1 MPATKKDRY
10 METFLP
16 IVIIFIFVLA
26 ILGII
31 AGVSN
36 DATNFMSAAVGTKS
50 ASYRTVTIIAALG
63 IIIGSLMSNG
73 MMEIAR
79 NGVFSPQHFY
89 ANEIVYIYLA
99 VMIANLILLDVF
111 NSLGLPTSTSVSL
124 VFELLGA
131 TVAIAM
137 IKTHNGIVDVGLSEL
152 INTDKALTMVV
163 GIFLSVAIAFIFG
176 IIVQYITRLIFS
188 FNYLKNLKWKI
199 GIFSGLAT
207 TALIYFMLIKGMKGA
222 AFITEEMHYWINT
235 HTWQLLGIC
244 FVFFTILMQ
253 ILYFLKINVLKVVVL
268 IGTFALAMAFAGN
281 DLVNFIGVPL
291 AGLDT
296 YLDVRSSRVPMDS
309 LTMGS
314 LNTMSAANTIYLV
327 LAGLIMAVTLLT
339 SKKAKIV
346 LQTSL
351 DLSKQ
356 NGGNESFGSSAIARA
371 LVRFTNNMVTA
382 IDNIL
387 PIKVKSW
394 IERRFDNREMILEEN
409 ASFDLIR
416 GSVSIVLASM
426 LIALGTSLKLPL
438 STTYVTFMVTMGASL
453 ADRAWSRESAVYR
466 VTGMFAVIGGWFIT
480 AIVAFI
486 ICFVIAILFYYG
498 GVIAMLVMIT
508 LAVLII
514 IKNRAK
520 TNKNNEIDDL
530 FDKALNS
537 NDQDVIYES
546 FVQHN
551 RDSISTMLDLSKE
564 IYNNVVDAFVKEDI
578 RTLRKASNDC
588 RLAKDKMKQLK
599 RKEIMIMRRLDD
611 KMINKNTWFHLSY
624 NCIEQ
629 ILYAL
634 RRICDPCKE
643 YVDNSF
649 TPLDKKY
656 LPEVE
661 SLKEK
666 VFWAMETANVTI
678 ASSEYGDVDTVMD
691 MIRVREEDVIAMSHG
706 QMNRIQHDK
715 DNIDLALLYLNI
727 MQESSELV
735 TEMRHL
741 LRSEAKMNE

>member
-1 MPATKKDRY
+1 

-16 IVIIFIFVLA
+16 IVIAFIFILA
-26 ILGII
+26 VMGVV

-50 ASYRTVTIIAALG
+50 ATYRTVTIIAALG
-63 IIIGSLMSNG
+63 IVIGSLMSNG

-79 NGVFSPQHFY
+79 NGVLSPQYFF
-89 ANEIVYIYLA
+89 ANEIIYIYLA

-111 NSLGLPTSTSVSL
+111 NTLGLPTSTSVSL

-137 IKTHNGIVDVGLSEL
+137 IKMHNGDINVGLAEL
-152 INTDKALTMVV
+152 INTDKALTMIV

-188 FNYLKNLKWKI
+188 FNYEKNLKWKI

-207 TALIYFMLIKGMKGA
+207 TALVYFMLIKGMKGA
-222 AFITEEMHYWINT
+222 AFITEEVHAWIDENT
-235 HTWQLLGIC
+235 LLLLALC
-244 FVFFTILMQ
+244 FVFFSVLMQ
-253 ILYFLKINVLKVVVL
+253 ILYFLKVNVLKLVVL

-296 YLDVRSSRVPMDS
+296 YLDVRNSGVPIDA

-314 LNTMSAANTIYLV
+314 LNTMSAANTIYIII
-327 LAGLIMAVTLLT
+327 AGLIMAVTLLT

-356 NGGNESFGSSAIARA
+356 NGGNESFGSSAIARG
-371 LVRFTNNMVTA
+371 LVRFTNNMVSTV
-382 IDNIL
+382 DSIL
-387 PIKVKSW
+387 PAKVKSW
-394 IERRFDNREMILEEN
+394 IEKRFDNREMILEEN
-409 ASFDLIR
+409 AAFDLIR
-416 GSVSIVLASM
+416 GLVSIVLASM

-466 VTGMFAVIGGWFIT
+466 VTGMFSVIGGWFIT
-480 AIVAFI
+480 AIVAFL
-486 ICFVIAILFYYG
+486 ICFMIALLFYYG
-498 GVIAMLVMIT
+498 GVVAMLAMIA
-508 LAVLII
+508 LAVYII

-520 TNKNNEIDDL
+520 TNKNEDNDSL
-530 FDKALNS
+530 FEKAIS
-537 NDQDVIYES
+537 TNDQEVIYQS
-546 FVQHN
+546 LIQHN
-551 RDSISTMLDLSKE
+551 KESINTLVNIAKD
-564 IYNNVVDAFVKEDI
+564 IYVNTVNAFIKEDI
-578 RTLRKASNDC
+578 KTLKKVSNDC
-588 RLAKDKMKQLK
+588 RDAKEKMKALK

-611 KMINKNTWFHLSY
+611 KMMNKNTWFHLSY

-629 ILYAL
+629 VLYSL
-634 RRICDPCKE
+634 RRVCDPCKE

-649 TPLDKKY
+649 TCMKLGIIGAMTV
-656 LPEVE
+656 EVE
-661 SLKEK
+661 TLKEK
-666 VFWAMETANVTI
+666 VLWSIDAADITVF
-678 ASSEYGDVDTVMD
+678 SSEYKDVEAVMER
-691 MIRVREEDVIAMSHG
+691 IKVREDELVEMTHE

-727 MQESSELV
+727 IQESSEIV

-741 LRSEAKMNE
+741 LRSEAKLNE

>member
-1 MPATKKDRY
+1 

-16 IVIIFIFVLA
+16 IVIAFIFILA
-26 ILGII
+26 ILGVV

-50 ASYRTVTIIAALG
+50 ASYRVVTIIAAFG

-79 NGVFSPQHFY
+79 NGVFSPQYFF
-89 ANEIVYIYLA
+89 ANEIIYIYLA
-99 VMIANLILLDVF
+99 VMIANLILLDIF
-111 NSLGLPTSTSVSL
+111 NTLGLPTSTSVSL

-137 IKTHNGIVDVGLSEL
+137 IKMHNGDINVGLSEL
-152 INTDKALTMVV
+152 INTDKALTMIV

-188 FNYLKNLKWKI
+188 FNYEKNLKWKI

-207 TALIYFMLIKGMKGA
+207 TALVYFMLIKGMKGA
-222 AFITEEMHYWINT
+222 AFITDEIHAWIDANT
-235 HTWQLLGIC
+235 WPLLGIC
-244 FVFFTILMQ
+244 FVFFSVLMQ
-253 ILYFLKINVLKVVVL
+253 ILFLLKVNVLKLVVL

-296 YLDVRSSRVPMDS
+296 YLAVRNSGVPIDA
-309 LTMGS
+309 LAMGS
-314 LNTMSAANTIYLV
+314 LNTMSAANTVYII
-327 LAGLIMAVTLLT
+327 LAGLVMAVTLIT

-356 NGGNESFGSSAIARA
+356 NGGNESFGSSALARS
-371 LVRFTNNMVTA
+371 LVRFTNSMVNA
-382 IDNIL
+382 VDSIL
-387 PIKVKSW
+387 PAKVKVW
-394 IERRFDNREMILEEN
+394 IEKRFDNREMILEEN
-409 ASFDLIR
+409 AAFDLIR
-416 GSVSIVLASM
+416 GLVSIVLASM

-453 ADRAWSRESAVYR
+453 SDRAWSRESAVYR
-466 VTGMFAVIGGWFIT
+466 VTGMFSVIGGWFIT
-480 AIVAFI
+480 AIVAFL
-486 ICFVIAILFYYG
+486 ICFVIALFFYYG
-498 GVIAMLVMIT
+498 GVVAMLAMIA
-508 LAVLII
+508 LAIFII

-520 TNKNNEIDDL
+520 TNKTDDKDDV
-530 FDKALNS
+530 FDKAMSTNE
-537 NDQDVIYES
+537 QEVIYKS
-546 FVQHN
+546 LIQHN
-551 RDSISTMLDLSKE
+551 RESINELLNVAKN
-564 IYNNVVDAFVKEDI
+564 IYVGVVDAFVKEDI
-578 RTLRKASNDC
+578 KTLRKASNDC
-588 RLAKDKMKQLK
+588 RLAKEKMKQLK

-611 KMINKNTWFHLSY
+611 KMMDKNTWFHLSY

-629 ILYAL
+629 ILYSL

-661 SLKEK
+661 NLKEK
-666 VFWAMETANVTI
+666 VVWSVEAADITVY
-678 ASSEYGDVDTVMD
+678 SSEYKDIDAVMERVK
-691 MIRVREEDVIAMSHG
+691 IREDELVEMTHG

-727 MQESSELV
+727 IQESSEIV

-741 LRSEAKMNE
+741 LRSEAKLNE

>member
-1 MPATKKDRY
+1 

-50 ASYRTVTIIAALG
+50 ASYRAVTIIAALG

-79 NGVFSPQHFY
+79 NGVFSPQYFF
-89 ANEIVYIYLA
+89 ANEIIYIYLA

-111 NSLGLPTSTSVSL
+111 NTLGLPTSTSVSL

-137 IKTHNGIVDVGLSEL
+137 IKMHNGTADANLAEL

-188 FNYLKNLKWKI
+188 FNFEKNLKWKI
-199 GIFSGLAT
+199 GIFSGIAT
-207 TALIYFMLIKGMKGA
+207 TALIYFMLIKGMKGS
-222 AFITEEMHYWINT
+222 AFITADMHAWIDT
-235 HTWQLLGIC
+235 HTWKLLGIC

-253 ILYFLKINVLKVVVL
+253 ILYFLKVNVLKLVVL

-296 YLDVRSSRVPMDS
+296 YLDVRHSGVPIDALS
-309 LTMGS
+309 MGS
-314 LNTMSAANTIYLV
+314 LNTMSATNTIYLV
-327 LAGLIMAVTLLT
+327 TAGLVMAVTLLT
-339 SKKAKIV
+339 SRKAKIV

-356 NGGNESFGSSAIARA
+356 NGGNESFGSSAIARS

-387 PIKVKSW
+387 PAKVKAW
-394 IERRFDNREMILEEN
+394 IERRFDSREMILEEN
-409 ASFDLIR
+409 AAFDLIR
-416 GSVSIVLASM
+416 GAVSIVLASM

-466 VTGMFAVIGGWFIT
+466 VTGMFSVIGGWFIT
-480 AIVAFI
+480 AIVAFL
-486 ICFVIAILFYYG
+486 ICFMIALLFYYG
-498 GVIAMLVMIT
+498 GVVAMLAMIA
-508 LAVLII
+508 LAVYII

-520 TNKNNEIDDL
+520 TNKNEDNDDL
-530 FDKALNS
+530 FEKALNTT
-537 NDQDVIYES
+537 DQEVIYETLI
-546 FVQHN
+546 QHN
-551 RDSISTMLDLSKE
+551 KESINELLNVAKN
-564 IYNNVVDAFVKEDI
+564 IYVGVVDAFVKEDI
-578 RTLRKASNDC
+578 KTLRKASNDC
-588 RLAKDKMKQLK
+588 RMAKDKMKQLK
-599 RKEIMIMRRLDD
+599 RKEIMIMRRMDD

-629 ILYAL
+629 ILYSL

-661 SLKEK
+661 NLKEK
-666 VFWAMETANVTI
+666 VVWSVEAADITVY
-678 ASSEYGDVDTVMD
+678 SSEYKDIDAVMERVK
-691 MIRVREEDVIAMSHG
+691 IREDELVEMTHE

-727 MQESSELV
+727 IQESSEIV

-741 LRSEAKMNE
+741 LRSEAKLNE

>member
-1 MPATKKDRY
+1 

-16 IVIIFIFVLA
+16 VVIAFIFVLA
-26 ILGII
+26 ILGIV

-50 ASYRTVTIIAALG
+50 ASYRAVTIIAALG

-79 NGVFSPQHFY
+79 NGVFTPQYFY
-89 ANEIVYIYLA
+89 ANEIIYIYLA

-137 IKTHNGIVDVGLSEL
+137 IKMHNGTADAGLTEL

-199 GIFSGLAT
+199 GIFSGIAT

-222 AFITEEMHYWINT
+222 AFITANMHAWIDS
-235 HTWQLLGIC
+235 HTWMLLGIC

-253 ILYFLKINVLKVVVL
+253 ILYFLKVNVLKLVVL

-296 YLDVRSSRVPMDS
+296 YLEVRHSELPIYS

-327 LAGLIMAVTLLT
+327 AAGLIMAVTLLT
-339 SKKAKIV
+339 SRKAKIV

-382 IDNIL
+382 VDNIL
-387 PIKVKSW
+387 PAKVKAW

-486 ICFVIAILFYYG
+486 ICFAIAILFYYG
-498 GVIAMLVMIT
+498 GVIAMILMIA
-508 LAVLII
+508 LAVVII

-520 TNKNNEIDDL
+520 TNKNNETDDL
-530 FDKALNS
+530 FDKALNTS
-537 NDQDVIYES
+537 DQEVIYETLI
-546 FVQHN
+546 QHN
-551 RDSISTMLDLSKE
+551 KESISELLNISKD
-564 IYNNVVDAFVKEDI
+564 IYNGVVNAFMKEDI
-578 RTLRKASNDC
+578 KTLRKASNDC

-599 RKEIMIMRRLDD
+599 RKEIIIMRRLDD

-661 SLKEK
+661 NLKDKVLWSLS
-666 VFWAMETANVTI
+666 AADNTI
-678 ASSEYGDVDTVMD
+678 LNSDYKDVDYIMEQITE
-691 MIRVREEDVIAMSHG
+691 RESAVIEMSHE
-706 QMNRIQHDK
+706 QMNRIQHDR

-727 MQESSELV
+727 IQESSELV

>member
-1 MPATKKDRY
+1 

-16 IVIIFIFVLA
+16 VVIAFIFVLA
-26 ILGII
+26 ILGIV

-50 ASYRTVTIIAALG
+50 ASYRAVTIIAALG
-63 IIIGSLMSNG
+63 IITGSLMSNG

-79 NGVFSPQHFY
+79 NGVFSPQHFF
-89 ANEIVYIYLA
+89 ANEIIYIYLA

-111 NSLGLPTSTSVSL
+111 NTLGLPTSTSVSL

-137 IKTHNGIVDVGLSEL
+137 IKMHDGTAGVTLAEL

-199 GIFSGLAT
+199 GIFSGIAT

-222 AFITEEMHYWINT
+222 AFITADMHAWIDA
-235 HTWQLLGIC
+235 HTWMLLGIS
-244 FVFFTILMQ
+244 FVFFTVLMQ
-253 ILYFLKINVLKVVVL
+253 ILYFLKVNVLKLVVL

-296 YLDVRSSRVPMDS
+296 YLDVRHSNVPMES
-309 LTMGS
+309 LSMGS

-327 LAGLIMAVTLLT
+327 AAGLVMAVTLLT
-339 SKKAKIV
+339 SRKAKIV

-356 NGGNESFGSSAIARA
+356 NGGNESFGSSAIARS
-371 LVRFTNNMVTA
+371 LVRFTNNMVTS

-387 PIKVKSW
+387 PAKFKSW
-394 IERRFDNREMILEEN
+394 IEKRFDSREMILEEN

-416 GSVSIVLASM
+416 GAVSIVLASM

-466 VTGMFAVIGGWFIT
+466 VTGMFSVIGGWFIT
-480 AIVAFI
+480 AIVAFL
-486 ICFVIAILFYYG
+486 ICFVIALLFYYG
-498 GVIAMLVMIT
+498 GIVAMIVMIA
-508 LAVLII
+508 LAVVII

-520 TNKNNEIDDL
+520 TNKNNDTDDL
-530 FDKALNS
+530 FEQALNTS
-537 NDQDVIYES
+537 DQEVIYETLI
-546 FVQHN
+546 QHN
-551 RDSISTMLDLSKE
+551 KESISELLNISKD
-564 IYNNVVDAFVKEDI
+564 IYNDVVNAFMKEDI
-578 RTLRKASNDC
+578 KTLRKASNDC

-599 RKEIMIMRRLDD
+599 RKEIIIMRRLDD

-661 SLKEK
+661 ILKDNVLWSLSAADNTILNSDYKDVEYI
-666 VFWAMETANVTI
+666 MEQIT
-678 ASSEYGDVDTVMD
+678 E
-691 MIRVREEDVIAMSHG
+691 RESAVIEMSHE
-706 QMNRIQHDK
+706 QMNRIQHDR

-727 MQESSELV
+727 IQESSELV

>member
-1 MPATKKDRY
+1 

-16 IVIIFIFVLA
+16 VVIAFIFVLA
-26 ILGII
+26 ILGIV

-50 ASYRTVTIIAALG
+50 ASYRAVTIIAALG

-79 NGVFSPQHFY
+79 NGVFTPQYFY
-89 ANEIVYIYLA
+89 ANEIIYIYLA

-137 IKTHNGIVDVGLSEL
+137 IKMHNGTADAGLTEL

-199 GIFSGLAT
+199 GIFSGIAT

-222 AFITEEMHYWINT
+222 VFITEEMHLWINT
-235 HTWQLLGIC
+235 HTWMLLGIC

-253 ILYFLKINVLKVVVL
+253 ILYFLKVNVLKLVVL

-296 YLDVRSSRVPMDS
+296 YLDVRHSGVPIYS

-327 LAGLIMAVTLLT
+327 AAGLIMAVTLLT

-382 IDNIL
+382 VDNIL
-387 PIKVKSW
+387 PAKVKAW

-486 ICFVIAILFYYG
+486 ICFAIAILFYYG
-498 GVIAMLVMIT
+498 GVVAMIVMIA
-508 LAVLII
+508 LAVVII

-520 TNKNNEIDDL
+520 TNKNNETDDL
-530 FDKALNS
+530 FDKALNTS
-537 NDQDVIYES
+537 DQEVIYETLI
-546 FVQHN
+546 QHN
-551 RDSISTMLDLSKE
+551 KESISELLNISKD
-564 IYNNVVDAFVKEDI
+564 IYNGVVNAFMKEDI
-578 RTLRKASNDC
+578 KTLRKASNDC

-599 RKEIMIMRRLDD
+599 RKEIIIMRRLDD

-661 SLKEK
+661 NLKDKVLWSLS
-666 VFWAMETANVTI
+666 AADNTI
-678 ASSEYGDVDTVMD
+678 LNSDYKDVDYVMEQ
-691 MIRVREEDVIAMSHG
+691 ITERESAVIEMSHE
-706 QMNRIQHDK
+706 QMNRIQHDR

-727 MQESSELV
+727 IQESSELV

>member
-1 MPATKKDRY
+1 

-16 IVIIFIFVLA
+16 VVIAFIFVLA
-26 ILGII
+26 ILGIV

-50 ASYRTVTIIAALG
+50 ASYRSVTIIAAFG
-63 IIIGSLMSNG
+63 IIIGSMMSNG

-79 NGVFSPQHFY
+79 NGVFSPQYFF
-89 ANEIVYIYLA
+89 ANEIIYIYLA

-111 NSLGLPTSTSVSL
+111 NTLGLPTSTSVSL

-137 IKTHNGIVDVGLSEL
+137 IKMHNGTAVAGLAEL
-152 INTDKALTMVV
+152 INTDKALTMIV

-188 FNYLKNLKWKI
+188 FNYEKNLKWKI

-207 TALIYFMLIKGMKGA
+207 TALVYFMLIKGMKGA
-222 AFITEEMHYWINT
+222 AFITDEMHAWIDANT
-235 HTWQLLGIC
+235 LLLLGVC
-244 FVFFTILMQ
+244 FAFFTVLMQ
-253 ILYFLKINVLKVVVL
+253 ILYLLKVNVLKLVVL

-296 YLDVRSSRVPMDS
+296 YLDVKNSGTPIDS
-309 LTMGS
+309 LSMGS
-314 LNTMSAANTIYLV
+314 LNTMSAANTIYIII
-327 LAGLIMAVTLLT
+327 AGLIMAITLLT

-356 NGGNESFGSSAIARA
+356 NGGNESFGSSAIARS

-382 IDNIL
+382 VDNIL
-387 PIKVKSW
+387 PAKVKAW
-394 IERRFDNREMILEEN
+394 IEKRFDNREMILEEN
-409 ASFDLIR
+409 AAFDLIR
-416 GSVSIVLASM
+416 GLVSIVLASM

-466 VTGMFAVIGGWFIT
+466 VTGMFSVIGGWFIT
-480 AIVAFI
+480 AIVAFL
-486 ICFVIAILFYYG
+486 ICFMIALLFYYG
-498 GVIAMLVMIT
+498 GVVAMLAMIA
-508 LAVLII
+508 LAVYII

-520 TNKNNEIDDL
+520 TNKNEDNDDL
-530 FDKALNS
+530 FEKALNTT
-537 NDQDVIYES
+537 DQEVIYETLI
-546 FVQHN
+546 QHN
-551 RDSISTMLDLSKE
+551 KESINELLNVAKN
-564 IYNNVVDAFVKEDI
+564 IYVGVVDAFVKEDI
-578 RTLRKASNDC
+578 KTLRKASNDC
-588 RLAKDKMKQLK
+588 RMAKDKMKQLK
-599 RKEIMIMRRLDD
+599 RKEIMIMRRMDD

-629 ILYAL
+629 ILYSL

-661 SLKEK
+661 NLKEK
-666 VFWAMETANVTI
+666 VVWSVEAADITVY
-678 ASSEYGDVDTVMD
+678 SSEYKDIDAVMERVK
-691 MIRVREEDVIAMSHG
+691 IREDELVEMTHE

-727 MQESSELV
+727 IQESSEIV

-741 LRSEAKMNE
+741 LRSEAKLNE

>member
-1 MPATKKDRY
+1 

-16 IVIIFIFVLA
+16 VVIAFIFVLA
-26 ILGII
+26 ILGIV

-50 ASYRTVTIIAALG
+50 ASYRAVTIIAALG

-79 NGVFSPQHFY
+79 NGVFSPQHFF
-89 ANEIVYIYLA
+89 ANEIIYIYLA

-111 NSLGLPTSTSVSL
+111 NTLGLPTSTSVSL

-137 IKTHNGIVDVGLSEL
+137 IKMHDGTAGVTLAEL

-199 GIFSGLAT
+199 GIFSGIAT

-222 AFITEEMHYWINT
+222 AFITADMHAWIDA
-235 HTWQLLGIC
+235 HTWMLLGIS
-244 FVFFTILMQ
+244 FVFFTVLMQ
-253 ILYFLKINVLKVVVL
+253 ILYFLKVNVLKLVVL

-296 YLDVRSSRVPMDS
+296 FLDVRHSNVPMES
-309 LTMGS
+309 LSMGS

-327 LAGLIMAVTLLT
+327 AAGLVMAVTLLT
-339 SKKAKIV
+339 SRKAKIV

-356 NGGNESFGSSAIARA
+356 NGGNESFGSSAIARS
-371 LVRFTNNMVTA
+371 LVRFTNNMVTS

-387 PIKVKSW
+387 PAKFKSW
-394 IERRFDNREMILEEN
+394 IEKRFDSREMILEEN

-416 GSVSIVLASM
+416 GAVSIVLASM

-466 VTGMFAVIGGWFIT
+466 VTGMFSVIGGWFIT
-480 AIVAFI
+480 AIVAFL
-486 ICFVIAILFYYG
+486 ICFVIALLFYYG
-498 GVIAMLVMIT
+498 GIVAMIVMIA
-508 LAVLII
+508 LAVVII

-520 TNKNNEIDDL
+520 TNKNNDTDDL
-530 FDKALNS
+530 FEQALNTS
-537 NDQDVIYES
+537 DQEVIYETLI
-546 FVQHN
+546 QHN
-551 RDSISTMLDLSKE
+551 KESISELLNISKD
-564 IYNNVVDAFVKEDI
+564 IYNDVVNAFMKEDI
-578 RTLRKASNDC
+578 KTLRKASNDC

-599 RKEIMIMRRLDD
+599 RKEIIIMRRLDD

-661 SLKEK
+661 ILKDNVLWSLSAADNTILNSDYKDVEYI
-666 VFWAMETANVTI
+666 MEQITA
-678 ASSEYGDVDTVMD
+678 
-691 MIRVREEDVIAMSHG
+691 RESAVIEMSHE
-706 QMNRIQHDK
+706 QMNRIQHDR

-727 MQESSELV
+727 IQESSELV

>member
-1 MPATKKDRY
+1 

-16 IVIIFIFVLA
+16 VVIAFIFVLA
-26 ILGII
+26 ILGIV

-50 ASYRTVTIIAALG
+50 ASYRAVTIIAALG

-79 NGVFSPQHFY
+79 NGVFTPQYFY
-89 ANEIVYIYLA
+89 ANEIIYIYLA

-137 IKTHNGIVDVGLSEL
+137 IKMHNGTADAGLTEL

-199 GIFSGLAT
+199 GIFSGIAT

-222 AFITEEMHYWINT
+222 AFITADMHAWIDS
-235 HTWQLLGIC
+235 HTWMLLGIS

-253 ILYFLKINVLKVVVL
+253 ILYFLKVNVLKLVVL

-296 YLDVRSSRVPMDS
+296 YLEVRHSELPIYS

-327 LAGLIMAVTLLT
+327 AAGLIMAVTLLT

-382 IDNIL
+382 VDNIL
-387 PIKVKSW
+387 PAKVKAW

-486 ICFVIAILFYYG
+486 ICFAIAILFYYG
-498 GVIAMLVMIT
+498 GVIAMIVMIA
-508 LAVLII
+508 LAVVII

-520 TNKNNEIDDL
+520 TNKNNETDDL
-530 FDKALNS
+530 FDKALNTS
-537 NDQDVIYES
+537 DQEVIYETLI
-546 FVQHN
+546 QHN
-551 RDSISTMLDLSKE
+551 KESISELLNISKD
-564 IYNNVVDAFVKEDI
+564 IYNGVVNAFMKEDI
-578 RTLRKASNDC
+578 KTLRKASNDC

-599 RKEIMIMRRLDD
+599 RKEIIIMRRLDD

-661 SLKEK
+661 NLKDKVLWSLS
-666 VFWAMETANVTI
+666 AADNTI
-678 ASSEYGDVDTVMD
+678 LNSDYKDVDYIMEQITE
-691 MIRVREEDVIAMSHG
+691 RESAVIEMSHE
-706 QMNRIQHDK
+706 QMNRIQHDR

-727 MQESSELV
+727 IQESSELV

>member
-1 MPATKKDRY
+1 

-16 IVIIFIFVLA
+16 VVIAFIFVLA
-26 ILGII
+26 ILGIV

-50 ASYRTVTIIAALG
+50 ASYRAVTIIAALG

-79 NGVFSPQHFY
+79 NGVFTPQYFY
-89 ANEIVYIYLA
+89 ANEIIYIYLA

-137 IKTHNGIVDVGLSEL
+137 IKMHNGTADAGLTEL

-199 GIFSGLAT
+199 GIFSGIAT

-222 AFITEEMHYWINT
+222 AFITADMHAWIDS
-235 HTWQLLGIC
+235 HTWMLLGIC

-253 ILYFLKINVLKVVVL
+253 ILYFLKVNVLKLVVL

-296 YLDVRSSRVPMDS
+296 YLEVRHSELPIYS

-327 LAGLIMAVTLLT
+327 AAGLIMAVTLLT
-339 SKKAKIV
+339 SRKAKIV

-382 IDNIL
+382 VDNIL
-387 PIKVKSW
+387 PAKVKAW

-486 ICFVIAILFYYG
+486 ICFAIAILFYYG
-498 GVIAMLVMIT
+498 GVIAMILMIA
-508 LAVLII
+508 LAVVII

-520 TNKNNEIDDL
+520 TNKNNETDDL
-530 FDKALNS
+530 FDKALNTS
-537 NDQDVIYES
+537 DQEVIYETLI
-546 FVQHN
+546 QHN
-551 RDSISTMLDLSKE
+551 KESISELLNISKD
-564 IYNNVVDAFVKEDI
+564 IYNGVVNAFMKEDI
-578 RTLRKASNDC
+578 KTLRKASNDC

-599 RKEIMIMRRLDD
+599 RKEIIIMRRLDD

-661 SLKEK
+661 NLKDKVLWSLS
-666 VFWAMETANVTI
+666 AADNTI
-678 ASSEYGDVDTVMD
+678 LNSDYKDVDYIMEQITE
-691 MIRVREEDVIAMSHG
+691 RESAVIEMSHE
-706 QMNRIQHDK
+706 QMNRIQHDR

-727 MQESSELV
+727 IQESSELV

>member
-1 MPATKKDRY
+1 

-16 IVIIFIFVLA
+16 IVIAFIFVLA
-26 ILGII
+26 VLGIV

-50 ASYRTVTIIAALG
+50 ASYRTVTIIASLG
-63 IIIGSLMSNG
+63 IIFGSLMSNG

-79 NGVFSPQHFY
+79 NGVFSPQYFF

-111 NSLGLPTSTSVSL
+111 NTLGLPTSTSVSL

-137 IKTHNGIVDVGLSEL
+137 IKMHSGTLDGVGLSEL
-152 INTDKALTMVV
+152 INTDKALTMIV

-176 IIVQYITRLIFS
+176 MIVQYITRLIFS
-188 FNYLKNLKWKI
+188 FNFEKNLKWKI
-199 GIFSGLAT
+199 GIFSGIAT

-222 AFITEEMHYWINT
+222 AFMTADIKNWIDT
-235 HTWQLLGIC
+235 HTLQLLGAS
-244 FVFFTILMQ
+244 FVFFTVLMQ
-253 ILYFLKINVLKVVVL
+253 ILFFCKVNVLKLVVL

-296 YLDVRSSRVPMDS
+296 YIDVKNSGVPMDS
-309 LTMGS
+309 LSMNS
-314 LNTMSAANTIYLV
+314 LNTMSAANTVYII
-327 LAGLIMAVTLLT
+327 LAGIVMVVTLLT

-356 NGGNESFGSSAIARA
+356 NGGNESFGSSAVARA
-371 LVRFTNNMVTA
+371 LVRFTNNMVNA
-382 IDNIL
+382 IDSIL
-387 PIKVKSW
+387 PAKVKVW
-394 IERRFDNREMILEEN
+394 IEKRFDNREMILEEN
-409 ASFDLIR
+409 AAFDLIR

-453 ADRAWSRESAVYR
+453 SDRAWSRESAVYR
-466 VTGMFAVIGGWFIT
+466 VTGMFSVIGGWFIT

-486 ICFVIAILFYYG
+486 ICFLIALLFYYG
-498 GVIAMLVMIT
+498 GVVAMVAMIA
-508 LAVLII
+508 LAVYII

-520 TNKNNEIDDL
+520 ANKTEENDDL
-530 FDKALNS
+530 FEKALNS
-537 NDQDVIYES
+537 NEQEVIYES
-546 FVQHN
+546 FIQHN
-551 RDSISTMLDLSKE
+551 RESMNKMLNLSKD
-564 IYNNVVDAFVKEDI
+564 IYTNIVDAFVKEDI
-578 RTLRKASNDC
+578 KTLKKASNDC
-588 RLAKDKMKQLK
+588 RDAKQIMKQLK

-611 KMINKNTWFHLSY
+611 KMNKNTWFHLSY
-624 NCIEQ
+624 NSIEQ
-629 ILYAL
+629 ILYSL

-666 VFWAMETANVTI
+666 VLWSIDAADITIYTSEYKDVDAIMERVKLREENVT
-678 ASSEYGDVDTVMD
+678 E
-691 MIRVREEDVIAMSHG
+691 MSHE
-706 QMNRIQHDK
+706 QMNRIQYNK
-715 DNIDLALLYLNI
+715 ENIDLALLYLNI
-727 MQESSELV
+727 IQESSTII
-735 TEMRHL
+735 TEMRHD
-741 LRSEAKMNE
+741 LRNEAKMNE

>member
-1 MPATKKDRY
+1 

-16 IVIIFIFVLA
+16 VVIAFIFVLA
-26 ILGII
+26 ILGIV

-50 ASYRTVTIIAALG
+50 ASYRSVTIIASFG
-63 IIIGSLMSNG
+63 IIFGSLMSNG

-79 NGVFSPQHFY
+79 NGVFSPQYFF
-89 ANEIVYIYLA
+89 ANEIIYIYLA

-111 NSLGLPTSTSVSL
+111 NTLGLPTSTSVSL

-137 IKTHNGIVDVGLSEL
+137 IKMHSGTMGVGLAEL

-188 FNYLKNLKWKI
+188 FNFEKNLKWKI
-199 GIFSGLAT
+199 GIFSGIAT

-222 AFITEEMHYWINT
+222 AFMTDEIKVWIDAN
-235 HTWQLLGIC
+235 TWQLLGVSFI
-244 FVFFTILMQ
+244 FFTVLMQ
-253 ILYFLKINVLKVVVL
+253 ILFFLKVNVLKLVVL

-296 YLDVRSSRVPMDS
+296 YLDVRSSGVPMDALS
-309 LTMGS
+309 MNS
-314 LNTMSAANTIYLV
+314 LNTMSATNTIYIIV
-327 LAGLIMAVTLLT
+327 AGLIMVVTLLT
-339 SKKAKIV
+339 SKKARIV

-356 NGGNESFGSSAIARA
+356 NGGNESFGSSAIARSM
-371 LVRFTNNMVTA
+371 VRFVNNTVTT

-387 PIKVKSW
+387 PVKVKSW
-394 IERRFDNREMILEEN
+394 IERRFDSREMILEEN

-466 VTGMFAVIGGWFIT
+466 VTGMFSVIGGWFIT
-480 AIVAFI
+480 AIVAFL
-486 ICFVIAILFYYG
+486 ICFVIALLFYYG
-498 GVIAMLVMIT
+498 GVVAMLAMIA
-508 LAVLII
+508 LAVYII

-520 TNKNNEIDDL
+520 SHKNVEVDEL
-530 FDKALNS
+530 FEKALNTT
-537 NDQDVIYES
+537 DQDVIYES
-546 FVQHN
+546 LIQHN
-551 RDSISTMLDLSKE
+551 RESISELLNISKD
-564 IYNNVVDAFVKEDI
+564 IYAGVVDAFMKEDI
-578 RTLRKASNDC
+578 KTLRKASNDC

-629 ILYAL
+629 ILYSL

-661 SLKEK
+661 CLKDKVIWSLNM
-666 VFWAMETANVTI
+666 ADNTI
-678 ASSEYGDVDTVMD
+678 LNSDYKDVDVIMEQITS
-691 MIRVREEDVIAMSHG
+691 RESDVIEMTHE

-715 DNIDLALLYLNI
+715 DNIDLGLLYLNI
-727 MQESSELV
+727 IQESSEIV
-735 TEMRHL
+735 TEMRHI

>member
-1 MPATKKDRY
+1 

-16 IVIIFIFVLA
+16 VVIAFIFVLA
-26 ILGII
+26 ILGIV

-50 ASYRTVTIIAALG
+50 ASYRSVTIIASFG
-63 IIIGSLMSNG
+63 IIFGSLMSNG

-79 NGVFSPQHFY
+79 NGVFSPQYFF
-89 ANEIVYIYLA
+89 ANEIIYIYLA

-111 NSLGLPTSTSVSL
+111 NTLGLPTSTSVSL

-137 IKTHNGIVDVGLSEL
+137 IKMHSGTMGAGLDEL

-188 FNYLKNLKWKI
+188 FNFEKNLKWKI
-199 GIFSGLAT
+199 GIFSGIAT

-222 AFITEEMHYWINT
+222 AFMTDEIKAWIDAN
-235 HTWQLLGIC
+235 TWQLLGVSFI
-244 FVFFTILMQ
+244 FFTVLMQ
-253 ILYFLKINVLKVVVL
+253 ILFFLKVNVLKLVVL

-296 YLDVRSSRVPMDS
+296 YLDVRNSGVPMDALS
-309 LTMGS
+309 MNS
-314 LNTMSAANTIYLV
+314 LNTMSATNTIYIII
-327 LAGLIMAVTLLT
+327 AGLIMVVTLLT
-339 SKKAKIV
+339 SKKARIV

-356 NGGNESFGSSAIARA
+356 NGGNESFGSSAIARSM
-371 LVRFTNNMVTA
+371 VRFVNNTVTA

-387 PIKVKSW
+387 PAKVKSW
-394 IERRFDNREMILEEN
+394 IEKRFDSREMILEEN
-409 ASFDLIR
+409 ACFDLIR
-416 GSVSIVLASM
+416 GAVSIVLASM

-466 VTGMFAVIGGWFIT
+466 VTGMFSVIGGWFIT
-480 AIVAFI
+480 AIVAFL
-486 ICFVIAILFYYG
+486 ICFVIALLFYYG
-498 GVIAMLVMIT
+498 GVFAMLAMIA
-508 LAVLII
+508 LAVYII

-520 TNKNNEIDDL
+520 SHKNVEVDEL
-530 FDKALNS
+530 FEKALNTT
-537 NDQDVIYES
+537 DQELIYES
-546 FVQHN
+546 LIQHN
-551 RDSISTMLDLSKE
+551 RESISELLNISKD
-564 IYNNVVDAFVKEDI
+564 IYAGVVDAFMKEDI
-578 RTLRKASNDC
+578 KTLRKASNDC

-629 ILYAL
+629 ILYSL

-661 SLKEK
+661 CLKDKVMWSLN
-666 VFWAMETANVTI
+666 TADNTI
-678 ASSEYGDVDTVMD
+678 LNSDYKDVDVIMEQITS
-691 MIRVREEDVIAMSHG
+691 RESDVIEMTHE

-715 DNIDLALLYLNI
+715 DNIDLGLLYLNI
-727 MQESSELV
+727 IQESSEIV
-735 TEMRHL
+735 TEMRHI

>member
-1 MPATKKDRY
+1 

-16 IVIIFIFVLA
+16 VVIAFIFVLA
-26 ILGII
+26 ILGIV

-50 ASYRTVTIIAALG
+50 ASYRAVTIIAALG

-79 NGVFSPQHFY
+79 NGVFTPQYFY
-89 ANEIVYIYLA
+89 ANEIIYIYLA

-137 IKTHNGIVDVGLSEL
+137 IKMHNGTADAGLTEL

-199 GIFSGLAT
+199 GIFSGIAT

-222 AFITEEMHYWINT
+222 AFITADMHAWIDS
-235 HTWQLLGIC
+235 HTWMLLGIC

-253 ILYFLKINVLKVVVL
+253 ILYFLKVNVLKLVVL

-296 YLDVRSSRVPMDS
+296 YLEVRHSELPIYS

-327 LAGLIMAVTLLT
+327 AAGLIMAVTLLT
-339 SKKAKIV
+339 SRKAKIV

-382 IDNIL
+382 VDNIL
-387 PIKVKSW
+387 PAKVKAW

-486 ICFVIAILFYYG
+486 ICFAIAILFYYG
-498 GVIAMLVMIT
+498 GVIAMIVMIA
-508 LAVLII
+508 LAVVII

-520 TNKNNEIDDL
+520 TNKNNETDDL
-530 FDKALNS
+530 FDKALNTS
-537 NDQDVIYES
+537 DQEVIYETLI
-546 FVQHN
+546 QHN
-551 RDSISTMLDLSKE
+551 KESISELLNISKD
-564 IYNNVVDAFVKEDI
+564 IYNGVVNAFMKEDI
-578 RTLRKASNDC
+578 KTLRKASNDC

-599 RKEIMIMRRLDD
+599 RKEIIIMRRLDD

-661 SLKEK
+661 NLKDKVLWSLS
-666 VFWAMETANVTI
+666 AADNTI
-678 ASSEYGDVDTVMD
+678 LNSDYKDVDYIMEQITE
-691 MIRVREEDVIAMSHG
+691 RESAVIEMSHE
-706 QMNRIQHDK
+706 QMNRIQHDR

-727 MQESSELV
+727 IQESSELV

>member
-1 MPATKKDRY
+1 

-16 IVIIFIFVLA
+16 IVITFIFILA

-50 ASYRTVTIIAALG
+50 ASYRVVTIIAALG
-63 IIIGSLMSNG
+63 IVIGSLMSNG

-79 NGVFSPQHFY
+79 NGVFTPQYFF
-89 ANEIVYIYLA
+89 ANEIIYIYLA

-111 NSLGLPTSTSVSL
+111 NTLGLPTSTSVSL

-137 IKTHNGIVDVGLSEL
+137 IKMHNGTADASLAEL

-188 FNYLKNLKWKI
+188 FNYLKNLKWKV
-199 GIFSGLAT
+199 GIFSGIAT

-222 AFITEEMHYWINT
+222 AFITADMHTWIDT
-235 HTWQLLGIC
+235 HTWQLLGIS

-253 ILYFLKINVLKVVVL
+253 ILYFLKVNVLKLVVL

-296 YLDVRSSRVPMDS
+296 YIEVRRSNIAIDS
-309 LTMGS
+309 LSMGS

-327 LAGLIMAVTLLT
+327 VAGILMAVTLLT

-356 NGGNESFGSSAIARA
+356 NGGNESFGSSAIARS

-382 IDNIL
+382 VDNIL
-387 PIKVKSW
+387 PVKVKAW

-480 AIVAFI
+480 AIVAFL
-486 ICFVIAILFYYG
+486 ICFLIALLFYYG
-498 GVIAMLVMIT
+498 GIVAMIVMIA
-508 LAVLII
+508 LSVLVI

-520 TNKNNEIDDL
+520 TNKNNETDDL
-530 FDKALNS
+530 FEQAMNTS
-537 NDQDVIYES
+537 DQEILYETLI
-546 FVQHN
+546 QHN
-551 RDSISTMLDLSKE
+551 KQSINELLNISKN
-564 IYNNVVDAFVKEDI
+564 IYTDVVSSFIKEDI
-578 RTLRKASNDC
+578 KTLRRVSNDC
-588 RLAKDKMKQLK
+588 RLAKEKMKQLK

-666 VFWAMETANVTI
+666 VIWSIDTADITI
-678 ASSEYGDVDTVMD
+678 STSEYSDVDGVMER
-691 MIRVREEDVIAMSHG
+691 IKTREDEVVEMSHE
-706 QMNRIQHDK
+706 QMDRIQHNK
-715 DNIDLALLYLNI
+715 ENIDLALLYHNI
-727 MQESSELV
+727 IQESSELI
-735 TEMRHL
+735 TEMRHI
-741 LRSEAKMNE
+741 LRSEAKLNE

>member
-1 MPATKKDRY
+1 

-16 IVIIFIFVLA
+16 VVIAFIFVLA
-26 ILGII
+26 ILGIV

-50 ASYRTVTIIAALG
+50 ASYRAVTIIAALG

-79 NGVFSPQHFY
+79 NGVFTPQYFY
-89 ANEIVYIYLA
+89 ANEIIYIYLA

-137 IKTHNGIVDVGLSEL
+137 IKMHNGTADAGLTEL

-199 GIFSGLAT
+199 GIFSGIAT

-222 AFITEEMHYWINT
+222 AFITEEMHAWIDS
-235 HTWQLLGIC
+235 HTWMLLGIS

-253 ILYFLKINVLKVVVL
+253 ILYFLKVNVLKLVVL

-296 YLDVRSSRVPMDS
+296 YLEVRHSELPIYS

-327 LAGLIMAVTLLT
+327 AAGLIMAVTLLT

-382 IDNIL
+382 VDNIL
-387 PIKVKSW
+387 PAKVKAW

-486 ICFVIAILFYYG
+486 ICFAIAILFYYG
-498 GVIAMLVMIT
+498 GVIAMIVMIA
-508 LAVLII
+508 LAVVII
-514 IKNRAK
+514 IKNRAR
-520 TNKNNEIDDL
+520 TNKNNETDDL
-530 FDKALNS
+530 FDKALNTS
-537 NDQDVIYES
+537 DQEVIYETLI
-546 FVQHN
+546 QHN
-551 RDSISTMLDLSKE
+551 KESISELLNISKD
-564 IYNNVVDAFVKEDI
+564 IYNGVVNAFMKEDI
-578 RTLRKASNDC
+578 KTLRKASNDC

-599 RKEIMIMRRLDD
+599 RKEIIIMRRLDD

-661 SLKEK
+661 NLKDKVLWSLSAADNTILNSDYKDVEYI
-666 VFWAMETANVTI
+666 MEQIT
-678 ASSEYGDVDTVMD
+678 E
-691 MIRVREEDVIAMSHG
+691 RESAVIEMSHE
-706 QMNRIQHDK
+706 QMNRIQHDR

-727 MQESSELV
+727 IQESSELV

>member
-1 MPATKKDRY
+1 

-16 IVIIFIFVLA
+16 VVIAFIFVLA

-50 ASYRTVTIIAALG
+50 ASYRAVTIIAALG

-79 NGVFSPQHFY
+79 NGVFTPQYFY
-89 ANEIVYIYLA
+89 ANEIIYIYLA

-137 IKTHNGIVDVGLSEL
+137 IKMHDGTAGVTLAEL

-199 GIFSGLAT
+199 GIFSGIAT

-222 AFITEEMHYWINT
+222 AFITADMHAWIDA
-235 HTWQLLGIC
+235 HTWMLLGIS

-253 ILYFLKINVLKVVVL
+253 ILYFLKVNVLKLVVL

-296 YLDVRSSRVPMDS
+296 YLDVRHSNVPMES
-309 LTMGS
+309 LSMGS

-327 LAGLIMAVTLLT
+327 AAGLIMAVTLLT

-382 IDNIL
+382 VDNIL
-387 PIKVKSW
+387 PAKVKAW

-416 GSVSIVLASM
+416 GAVSIVLASM

-486 ICFVIAILFYYG
+486 ICFAIAILFYYG
-498 GVIAMLVMIT
+498 GVIAMIVMIA
-508 LAVLII
+508 LAVVII

-520 TNKNNEIDDL
+520 TNKNNETDDL
-530 FDKALNS
+530 FDKALNTS
-537 NDQDVIYES
+537 DQEVIYETLI
-546 FVQHN
+546 QHN
-551 RDSISTMLDLSKE
+551 KESISELLNISKD
-564 IYNNVVDAFVKEDI
+564 IYNGVVNAFMKEDI
-578 RTLRKASNDC
+578 KTLRKASNDC

-599 RKEIMIMRRLDD
+599 RKEIIIMRRLDD

-661 SLKEK
+661 ILKDNVLWSLSAADNTILNSDYKDVEYI
-666 VFWAMETANVTI
+666 MEQITA
-678 ASSEYGDVDTVMD
+678 
-691 MIRVREEDVIAMSHG
+691 RESAVIEMSHE
-706 QMNRIQHDK
+706 QMNRIQHDR

-727 MQESSELV
+727 IQESSELV

>member
-1 MPATKKDRY
+1 

-16 IVIIFIFVLA
+16 IVIAFIFVLA
-26 ILGII
+26 VLGIV

-50 ASYRTVTIIAALG
+50 ATYRTVTIIASLG
-63 IIIGSLMSNG
+63 IIFGSLMSNG

-79 NGVFSPQHFY
+79 NGVFSPQYFF
-89 ANEIVYIYLA
+89 ANEIIYIYLA

-137 IKTHNGIVDVGLSEL
+137 IKMRSGVLDGVGLSEL
-152 INTDKALTMVV
+152 INTDKALTMIV

-188 FNYLKNLKWKI
+188 FNFEKNLKWKI
-199 GIFSGLAT
+199 GIFSGIAT

-222 AFITEEMHYWINT
+222 AFMTAEIKDWIDA
-235 HTWQLLGIC
+235 HTLMLLGAS
-244 FVFFTILMQ
+244 FVFFTVLMQ
-253 ILYFLKINVLKVVVL
+253 ILFFCKVNVLKLVVL

-296 YLDVRSSRVPMDS
+296 YIDVRHSGVPMDALS
-309 LTMGS
+309 MNS
-314 LNTMSAANTIYLV
+314 LNTMSAANTIYII
-327 LAGLIMAVTLLT
+327 LAGLVMVVTLLT

-371 LVRFTNNMVTA
+371 LVRFTNNMVNVV
-382 IDNIL
+382 DNIL
-387 PIKVKSW
+387 PAKVKAW
-394 IERRFDNREMILEEN
+394 IEKRFDNREMILEEN

-453 ADRAWSRESAVYR
+453 SDRAWSRESAVYR
-466 VTGMFAVIGGWFIT
+466 VTGMFSVIGGWFIT

-486 ICFVIAILFYYG
+486 ICFLIALLFYFG
-498 GVIAMLVMIT
+498 GVIAMLAMIA
-508 LAVLII
+508 LAVYII
-514 IKNRAK
+514 IKNRARANK
-520 TNKNNEIDDL
+520 TEDNDEL
-530 FDKALNS
+530 FEKALNATE
-537 NDQDVIYES
+537 QEAIYES

-551 RDSISTMLDLSKE
+551 RESMNKMLNMSKE
-564 IYNNVVDAFVKEDI
+564 IYTNIVDAFVKEDI
-578 RTLRKASNDC
+578 KTLRKASNDC
-588 RLAKDKMKQLK
+588 RDAKQIMKQLK

-611 KMINKNTWFHLSY
+611 KMNKNTWFHLSY
-624 NCIEQ
+624 NSIEQ
-629 ILYAL
+629 ILYSL
-634 RRICDPCKE
+634 RRVCDPCKE

-661 SLKEK
+661 NLKEK
-666 VFWAMETANVTI
+666 VFWSIDATDITI
-678 ASSEYGDVDTVMD
+678 YSSEYKDVDAVMER
-691 MIRVREEDVIAMSHG
+691 IKVREDEAVEMSRE
-706 QMNRIQHDK
+706 QMNRIQNSK
-715 DNIDLALLYLNI
+715 ENIDLALLYLNI
-727 MQESSELV
+727 IQESSAII
-735 TEMRHL
+735 TEMRHI
-741 LRSEAKMNE
+741 LRNEAKMNE

>member
-1 MPATKKDRY
+1 

-16 IVIIFIFVLA
+16 VVIAFIFVLA
-26 ILGII
+26 ILGIV

-50 ASYRTVTIIAALG
+50 ASYRAVTIIAALG
-63 IIIGSLMSNG
+63 IVIGSFMSNG

-79 NGVFSPQHFY
+79 NGVFSPQYFF

-137 IKTHNGIVDVGLSEL
+137 IKMHDGTAGVTLAEL

-199 GIFSGLAT
+199 GIFSGIAT

-222 AFITEEMHYWINT
+222 AFITADMHAWIDA
-235 HTWQLLGIC
+235 HTWMLLGIS
-244 FVFFTILMQ
+244 FVFFTVLMQ
-253 ILYFLKINVLKVVVL
+253 IFYFLKVNVLKLVVL

-296 YLDVRSSRVPMDS
+296 FLDVRHSNVPMES
-309 LTMGS
+309 LSMGS

-327 LAGLIMAVTLLT
+327 AAGLVMAVTLLT
-339 SKKAKIV
+339 SRKAKIV

-356 NGGNESFGSSAIARA
+356 NGGNESFGSSAIARS

-382 IDNIL
+382 VDNIL
-387 PIKVKSW
+387 PAKVKAW

-466 VTGMFAVIGGWFIT
+466 VTGMFSVIGGWFIT
-480 AIVAFI
+480 AIVAFL
-486 ICFVIAILFYYG
+486 ICFVIALLFYYG
-498 GVIAMLVMIT
+498 GIVAMIVMIA
-508 LAVLII
+508 LAVVII

-520 TNKNNEIDDL
+520 TNKNNDTDDL
-530 FDKALNS
+530 FEQALNTS
-537 NDQDVIYES
+537 DQEVIYETLI
-546 FVQHN
+546 QHN
-551 RDSISTMLDLSKE
+551 KESISELLNISKD
-564 IYNNVVDAFVKEDI
+564 IYNDVVNAFMKEDI
-578 RTLRKASNDC
+578 KTLRKASNDC

-599 RKEIMIMRRLDD
+599 RKEIIIMRRLDD

-661 SLKEK
+661 ILKDNVLWSLSAADNTILNSDYKDVEYI
-666 VFWAMETANVTI
+666 MEQIT
-678 ASSEYGDVDTVMD
+678 E
-691 MIRVREEDVIAMSHG
+691 RESAVIEMSHE
-706 QMNRIQHDK
+706 QMNRIQHDR

-727 MQESSELV
+727 IQESSELV

>member
-1 MPATKKDRY
+1 

-16 IVIIFIFVLA
+16 VVIAFIFVLA
-26 ILGII
+26 ILGIV

-50 ASYRTVTIIAALG
+50 ASYRAVTIIAALG

-79 NGVFSPQHFY
+79 NGVFTPQYFY
-89 ANEIVYIYLA
+89 ANEIIYIYLA

-137 IKTHNGIVDVGLSEL
+137 IKMHNGTADAGLTEL

-199 GIFSGLAT
+199 GIFSGIAT

-222 AFITEEMHYWINT
+222 AFITADMHAWIDS
-235 HTWQLLGIC
+235 HTWMLLGIS

-253 ILYFLKINVLKVVVL
+253 ILYFLKVNVLKLVVL

-296 YLDVRSSRVPMDS
+296 YLEVRHSELPIYS

-327 LAGLIMAVTLLT
+327 AAGLIMAVTLLT

-382 IDNIL
+382 VDNIL
-387 PIKVKSW
+387 PAKVKAW

-486 ICFVIAILFYYG
+486 ICFAIAILFYYG
-498 GVIAMLVMIT
+498 GVIAMIVMIA
-508 LAVLII
+508 LAVVII

-520 TNKNNEIDDL
+520 TNKNNETDDL
-530 FDKALNS
+530 FDKALNTS
-537 NDQDVIYES
+537 DQEVIYETLI
-546 FVQHN
+546 QHN
-551 RDSISTMLDLSKE
+551 KESISELLNISKD
-564 IYNNVVDAFVKEDI
+564 IYNGVVNAFMKEDI
-578 RTLRKASNDC
+578 KTLRKASNDC

-599 RKEIMIMRRLDD
+599 RKEIIIMRRLDD

-661 SLKEK
+661 NLKDKVLWSLSAADNTILNSDYKDVEYI
-666 VFWAMETANVTI
+666 MEQITERETA
-678 ASSEYGDVDTVMD
+678 
-691 MIRVREEDVIAMSHG
+691 VIEMSHE
-706 QMNRIQHDK
+706 QMNRIQHDR

-727 MQESSELV
+727 IQESSELV

>member
-1 MPATKKDRY
+1 

-16 IVIIFIFVLA
+16 IVITFIFILA

-50 ASYRTVTIIAALG
+50 ASYRVVTIIAALG

-79 NGVFSPQHFY
+79 NGVFTPQYFF
-89 ANEIVYIYLA
+89 ANEIIYIYLA

-111 NSLGLPTSTSVSL
+111 NTLGLPTSTSVSL

-137 IKTHNGIVDVGLSEL
+137 IKMHNGTADASLAEL

-188 FNYLKNLKWKI
+188 FNYLKNLKWKV
-199 GIFSGLAT
+199 GIFSGIAT

-222 AFITEEMHYWINT
+222 AFITADMHTWIDT
-235 HTWQLLGIC
+235 HTWQLLGIS

-253 ILYFLKINVLKVVVL
+253 ILYFLKVNVLKLVVL

-296 YLDVRSSRVPMDS
+296 YIEVRRSNVAIDS
-309 LTMGS
+309 LSMGS

-327 LAGLIMAVTLLT
+327 VAGILMAITLLT

-356 NGGNESFGSSAIARA
+356 NGGNESFGSSAIARS

-382 IDNIL
+382 VDNIL
-387 PIKVKSW
+387 PAKVKAW

-480 AIVAFI
+480 AIVAFL
-486 ICFVIAILFYYG
+486 ICFLIALLFYYG
-498 GVIAMLVMIT
+498 GIVAMIVMIA
-508 LAVLII
+508 LSVLVI

-520 TNKNNEIDDL
+520 TNKNNETDDL
-530 FDKALNS
+530 FEQAMNTS
-537 NDQDVIYES
+537 DQEILYETLI
-546 FVQHN
+546 QHN
-551 RDSISTMLDLSKE
+551 KQSINELLNISKN
-564 IYNNVVDAFVKEDI
+564 IYTDVVSSFIKEDI
-578 RTLRKASNDC
+578 KTLRKVSNDC
-588 RLAKDKMKQLK
+588 RLAKEKMKQLK

-666 VFWAMETANVTI
+666 VIWSIDTADITI
-678 ASSEYGDVDTVMD
+678 STSEYSDVDGVMER
-691 MIRVREEDVIAMSHG
+691 IKTREDEVVEMSHE
-706 QMNRIQHDK
+706 QMDRIQHNK
-715 DNIDLALLYLNI
+715 ENIDLALLYLNI
-727 MQESSELV
+727 IQESSELI
-735 TEMRHL
+735 TEMRHI
-741 LRSEAKMNE
+741 LRSEAKLNE

>member
-1 MPATKKDRY
+1 

-16 IVIIFIFVLA
+16 VVIAFIFVLA
-26 ILGII
+26 ILGIV

-50 ASYRTVTIIAALG
+50 ASYRAVTIIAALG
-63 IIIGSLMSNG
+63 IITGSLMSNG

-79 NGVFSPQHFY
+79 NGVFSPQHFF
-89 ANEIVYIYLA
+89 ANEIIYIYLA

-111 NSLGLPTSTSVSL
+111 NTLGLPTSTSVSL

-137 IKTHNGIVDVGLSEL
+137 IKMHDGTAGVTLAEL

-199 GIFSGLAT
+199 GIFSGIAT

-222 AFITEEMHYWINT
+222 AFITADMHAWIDS
-235 HTWQLLGIC
+235 HTWMLLGIS
-244 FVFFTILMQ
+244 FVFFTVLMQ
-253 ILYFLKINVLKVVVL
+253 ILYFLKVNVLKLVVL

-296 YLDVRSSRVPMDS
+296 YLDVRHSNVSMES
-309 LTMGS
+309 LSMGS

-327 LAGLIMAVTLLT
+327 AAGLVMAVTLLT
-339 SKKAKIV
+339 SRKAKIV

-356 NGGNESFGSSAIARA
+356 NGGNESFGSSAIARS
-371 LVRFTNNMVTA
+371 LVRFTNNMVTS

-387 PIKVKSW
+387 PAKFKSW
-394 IERRFDNREMILEEN
+394 IEKRFDSREMILEEN

-416 GSVSIVLASM
+416 GAVSIVLASM

-466 VTGMFAVIGGWFIT
+466 VTGMFSVIGGWFIT
-480 AIVAFI
+480 AIVAFL
-486 ICFVIAILFYYG
+486 ICFVIALLFYYG
-498 GVIAMLVMIT
+498 GIVAMIVMIA
-508 LAVLII
+508 LAVVII

-520 TNKNNEIDDL
+520 TNKNNDTDDL
-530 FDKALNS
+530 FEQALNTS
-537 NDQDVIYES
+537 DQEVIYETLI
-546 FVQHN
+546 QHN
-551 RDSISTMLDLSKE
+551 KESISELLNISKD
-564 IYNNVVDAFVKEDI
+564 IYNDVVNAFMKEDI
-578 RTLRKASNDC
+578 KTLRKASNDC

-599 RKEIMIMRRLDD
+599 RKEIIIMRRLDD

-661 SLKEK
+661 ILKDNVLWSLSAADNTILNSDYKDVEYI
-666 VFWAMETANVTI
+666 MEQITA
-678 ASSEYGDVDTVMD
+678 
-691 MIRVREEDVIAMSHG
+691 RESAVIEMSHE
-706 QMNRIQHDK
+706 QMNRIQHDR

-727 MQESSELV
+727 IQESSELV

>member
-1 MPATKKDRY
+1 

-16 IVIIFIFVLA
+16 VVIAFIFVLA
-26 ILGII
+26 ILGIV

-50 ASYRTVTIIAALG
+50 ASYRAVTIIAALG

-79 NGVFSPQHFY
+79 NGVFTPQYFF
-89 ANEIVYIYLA
+89 ANEIIYIYLA

-137 IKTHNGIVDVGLSEL
+137 IKMHNGTADAGLTEL

-199 GIFSGLAT
+199 GIFSGIAT

-222 AFITEEMHYWINT
+222 AFITADMHAWIDS
-235 HTWQLLGIC
+235 HTWMLLGIC

-253 ILYFLKINVLKVVVL
+253 ILYFLKVNVLKLVVL

-296 YLDVRSSRVPMDS
+296 YLEVRHSELPIYS

-327 LAGLIMAVTLLT
+327 AAGLIMAVTLLT

-382 IDNIL
+382 VDNIL
-387 PIKVKSW
+387 PAKVKAW

-486 ICFVIAILFYYG
+486 ICFAIAILFYYG
-498 GVIAMLVMIT
+498 GVIAMILMIA
-508 LAVLII
+508 LAVVII

-520 TNKNNEIDDL
+520 TNKNNETDDL
-530 FDKALNS
+530 FDKALNTS
-537 NDQDVIYES
+537 DQEVIYETLI
-546 FVQHN
+546 QHN
-551 RDSISTMLDLSKE
+551 KESISELLNISKD
-564 IYNNVVDAFVKEDI
+564 IYNGVVNAFMKEDI
-578 RTLRKASNDC
+578 KTLRKASNDC

-599 RKEIMIMRRLDD
+599 RKEIIIMRRLDD

-661 SLKEK
+661 NLKDKVLWSLS
-666 VFWAMETANVTI
+666 AADNTI
-678 ASSEYGDVDTVMD
+678 LNSDYKDVDYIMEQITE
-691 MIRVREEDVIAMSHG
+691 RESAVIEMSHE
-706 QMNRIQHDK
+706 QMNRIQHDR

-727 MQESSELV
+727 IQESSELV

>member
-1 MPATKKDRY
+1 

-16 IVIIFIFVLA
+16 IVITFIFILA

-50 ASYRTVTIIAALG
+50 ASYRVVTIIAALG
-63 IIIGSLMSNG
+63 IVIGSLMSNG

-79 NGVFSPQHFY
+79 NGVFTPQHFF
-89 ANEIVYIYLA
+89 ANEIIYIYLA

-111 NSLGLPTSTSVSL
+111 NTLGLPTSTSVSL

-137 IKTHNGIVDVGLSEL
+137 IKMHNGTADASLAEL

-188 FNYLKNLKWKI
+188 FNYLKNLKWKV
-199 GIFSGLAT
+199 GIFSGIAT

-222 AFITEEMHYWINT
+222 AFITADMHTWIDT
-235 HTWQLLGIC
+235 HTWQLLGIS

-253 ILYFLKINVLKVVVL
+253 ILYFLKVNVLKLVVL

-296 YLDVRSSRVPMDS
+296 YIEVRRSNVAIDS
-309 LTMGS
+309 LSMGS

-327 LAGLIMAVTLLT
+327 VAGILMAITLLT

-356 NGGNESFGSSAIARA
+356 NGGNESFGSSAIARS

-382 IDNIL
+382 VDNIL
-387 PIKVKSW
+387 PVKVKAW

-480 AIVAFI
+480 AIVAFL
-486 ICFVIAILFYYG
+486 ICFLIALLFYYG
-498 GVIAMLVMIT
+498 GIVAMIVMIA
-508 LAVLII
+508 LSVLVI

-520 TNKNNEIDDL
+520 TNKNNETDDL
-530 FDKALNS
+530 FEQAMNTS
-537 NDQDVIYES
+537 DQEILYETLI
-546 FVQHN
+546 QHN
-551 RDSISTMLDLSKE
+551 KQSINELLNISKN
-564 IYNNVVDAFVKEDI
+564 IYTDVVSSFIKEDI
-578 RTLRKASNDC
+578 KTLRKVSNDC
-588 RLAKDKMKQLK
+588 RLAKEKMKQLK

-666 VFWAMETANVTI
+666 VIWSIDTADITI
-678 ASSEYGDVDTVMD
+678 STSEYSDVDGVMER
-691 MIRVREEDVIAMSHG
+691 IKTREDEVVEMSHE
-706 QMNRIQHDK
+706 QMDRIQHNK
-715 DNIDLALLYLNI
+715 ENIDLALLYLNI
-727 MQESSELV
+727 IQESSELI
-735 TEMRHL
+735 TEMRHI
-741 LRSEAKMNE
+741 LRSEAKLNE

>member
-1 MPATKKDRY
+1 

-16 IVIIFIFVLA
+16 VVIAFIFILA
-26 ILGII
+26 IMGIV

-50 ASYRTVTIIAALG
+50 AAYRTVTIIAALG
-63 IIIGSLMSNG
+63 IVCGSFMSNG

-79 NGVFSPQHFY
+79 NGVFSPQYFY
-89 ANEIVYIYLA
+89 ANEIIYIYLA

-137 IKTHNGIVDVGLSEL
+137 IKAHNGLVDVGLSEL

-188 FNYLKNLKWKI
+188 FNYERNLKWKI

-207 TALIYFMLIKGMKGA
+207 TALVYFMLIKGMKGA
-222 AFITEEMHYWINT
+222 AFITTDMRAWINT
-235 HTWQLLGIC
+235 NTWQLLGIC

-253 ILYFLKINVLKVVVL
+253 ILYFLKVNVLKLVVL

-296 YLDVRSSRVPMDS
+296 YLDVRSNDVAMDALS
-309 LTMGS
+309 MNS
-314 LNTMSAANTIYLV
+314 LNTMSATNTIYLV
-327 LAGLIMAVTLLT
+327 LAGIIMAVTLLT

-387 PIKVKSW
+387 PAKTKAW

-416 GSVSIVLASM
+416 GLVSIVLASM

-480 AIVAFI
+480 AIAAFI

-498 GVIAMLVMIT
+498 GVIAMTVMIA
-508 LAVLII
+508 LSVII
-514 IKNRAK
+514 IVKNRAK
-520 TNKNNEIDDL
+520 TNKNNETDDL
-530 FDKALNS
+530 FDRAIS
-537 NDQDVIYES
+537 TNDQEVIYDS

-551 RDSISTMLDLSKE
+551 RESINKMLELSKE
-564 IYNNVVDAFVKEDI
+564 IYSNVVDAFIKEDI
-578 RTLRKASNDC
+578 KTLRKASNDC
-588 RLAKDKMKQLK
+588 RLAKDKMKQFK

-666 VFWAMETANVTI
+666 VFWAMETANITI
-678 ASSEYGDVDTVMD
+678 ASSEYGDVDAVME
-691 MIRVREEDVIAMSHG
+691 MIRVREEDVVTMSHE
-706 QMNRIQHDK
+706 QMNRIQHDR

-727 MQESSELV
+727 IQESSELV

>member
-1 MPATKKDRY
+1 

-16 IVIIFIFVLA
+16 IVITFIFILA

-50 ASYRTVTIIAALG
+50 ASYRVVTIIAALG
-63 IIIGSLMSNG
+63 IVIGSLMSNG

-79 NGVFSPQHFY
+79 NGVFTPQHFF
-89 ANEIVYIYLA
+89 ANEIIYIYLA

-111 NSLGLPTSTSVSL
+111 NTLGLPTSTSVSL

-137 IKTHNGIVDVGLSEL
+137 IKMHNGTADASLAEL

-188 FNYLKNLKWKI
+188 FNYLKNLKWKV
-199 GIFSGLAT
+199 GIFSGIAT

-222 AFITEEMHYWINT
+222 AFITADMHTWIDT
-235 HTWQLLGIC
+235 HTWQLLGIS
-244 FVFFTILMQ
+244 FVFLTILMQ
-253 ILYFLKINVLKVVVL
+253 ILYFLKVNVLKLVVL

-296 YLDVRSSRVPMDS
+296 YIEVRRSNVAIDS
-309 LTMGS
+309 LSMGS

-327 LAGLIMAVTLLT
+327 VAGIIMAITLLT

-356 NGGNESFGSSAIARA
+356 NGGNESFGSSAIARS

-382 IDNIL
+382 VDNIL
-387 PIKVKSW
+387 PVKVKAW

-480 AIVAFI
+480 AIVAFL
-486 ICFVIAILFYYG
+486 ICFLIALLFYYG
-498 GVIAMLVMIT
+498 GIVAMIVMIA
-508 LAVLII
+508 LSVLVI

-520 TNKNNEIDDL
+520 TNKNNETDDL
-530 FDKALNS
+530 FEQAMNTS
-537 NDQDVIYES
+537 DQEILYETLI
-546 FVQHN
+546 QHN
-551 RDSISTMLDLSKE
+551 KQSINELLNISKN
-564 IYNNVVDAFVKEDI
+564 IYTDVVSSFIKEDI
-578 RTLRKASNDC
+578 KTLRKVSNDC
-588 RLAKDKMKQLK
+588 RLAKEKMKQLK

-666 VFWAMETANVTI
+666 VIWSIDTADITI
-678 ASSEYGDVDTVMD
+678 STSEYSDVDGVMER
-691 MIRVREEDVIAMSHG
+691 IKTREDEVVEMSHE
-706 QMNRIQHDK
+706 QMDRIQHNK
-715 DNIDLALLYLNI
+715 ENIDLALLYLNI
-727 MQESSELV
+727 IQESSELI
-735 TEMRHL
+735 TEMRHI
-741 LRSEAKMNE
+741 LRSEAKLNE

>member
-1 MPATKKDRY
+1 

-16 IVIIFIFVLA
+16 IVITFIFILA

-50 ASYRTVTIIAALG
+50 ASYRVVTIIAALG
-63 IIIGSLMSNG
+63 IVIGSLMSNG

-79 NGVFSPQHFY
+79 NGVFTPQYFF
-89 ANEIVYIYLA
+89 ANEIIYIYLA

-111 NSLGLPTSTSVSL
+111 NTLGLPTSTSVSL

-137 IKTHNGIVDVGLSEL
+137 IKMHNGTADASLAGL

-188 FNYLKNLKWKI
+188 FNYLKNLKWKV
-199 GIFSGLAT
+199 GIFSGIAT

-222 AFITEEMHYWINT
+222 AFITADMHTWIDT
-235 HTWQLLGIC
+235 HTWQLLGIS

-253 ILYFLKINVLKVVVL
+253 ILYFLKVNVLKLVVL

-296 YLDVRSSRVPMDS
+296 YIEVRRSNVAIDS
-309 LTMGS
+309 LSMGS

-327 LAGLIMAVTLLT
+327 VAGILMAVTLLT

-356 NGGNESFGSSAIARA
+356 NGGNESFGSSAIARS

-382 IDNIL
+382 VDNIL
-387 PIKVKSW
+387 PAKVKAW

-480 AIVAFI
+480 AIVAFL
-486 ICFVIAILFYYG
+486 ICFLIALLFYYG
-498 GVIAMLVMIT
+498 GIVAMIVMIA
-508 LAVLII
+508 LSVFVI

-520 TNKNNEIDDL
+520 TNKNNETDDL
-530 FDKALNS
+530 FEQAMNTS
-537 NDQDVIYES
+537 DQEILYETLI
-546 FVQHN
+546 QHN
-551 RDSISTMLDLSKE
+551 KQSINELLNISKN
-564 IYNNVVDAFVKEDI
+564 IYTDVVSSFIKEDI
-578 RTLRKASNDC
+578 KTLRKVSNDC
-588 RLAKDKMKQLK
+588 RLAKEKMKQLK

-666 VFWAMETANVTI
+666 VIWSIDTADITI
-678 ASSEYGDVDTVMD
+678 STSEYSDVDGVMER
-691 MIRVREEDVIAMSHG
+691 IKTREDEVVEMSHE
-706 QMNRIQHDK
+706 QMDRIQHNK
-715 DNIDLALLYLNI
+715 ENIDLALLYLNI
-727 MQESSELV
+727 IQESSELI
-735 TEMRHL
+735 TEMRHI
-741 LRSEAKMNE
+741 LRSEAKLNE

>member
-1 MPATKKDRY
+1 

-26 ILGII
+26 ILGIV

-50 ASYRTVTIIAALG
+50 ASYRAVTIIASLG
-63 IIIGSLMSNG
+63 IIVGSLMSNG

-79 NGVFSPQHFY
+79 NGVFSPQYFF
-89 ANEIVYIYLA
+89 ANEIIYIYLA

-137 IKTHNGIVDVGLSEL
+137 IKLHNGVVNVGLSEL
-152 INTDKALTMVV
+152 INTDKALTMVI

-176 IIVQYITRLIFS
+176 MIVQYITRLIFS

-199 GIFSGLAT
+199 GIFSGIAT

-222 AFITEEMHYWINT
+222 AFITADMHAWIDA
-235 HTWQLLGIC
+235 HTWQLLGIS
-244 FVFFTILMQ
+244 FVFFTLLMQ
-253 ILYFLKINVLKVVVL
+253 ILYFLKANVLKLVVL

-296 YLDVRSSRVPMDS
+296 YLEVRNSGVAIDALSMS
-309 LTMGS
+309 S
-314 LNTMSAANTIYLV
+314 LNTMSVANTIYLII
-327 LAGLIMAVTLLT
+327 AGLIMAVTLLT
-339 SKKAKIV
+339 SRKAKIV

-356 NGGNESFGSSAIARA
+356 NGGNESFGSSAIARS

-387 PIKVKSW
+387 PAKVKTW

-409 ASFDLIR
+409 AAFDLIR

-453 ADRAWSRESAVYR
+453 SDRAWSRESAVYR
-466 VTGMFAVIGGWFIT
+466 VTGMFSVIGGWFIT

-486 ICFVIAILFYYG
+486 ICFVIALLFYYG
-498 GVIAMLVMIT
+498 GVVAMLAMIA
-508 LAVLII
+508 LAVYII
-514 IKNRAK
+514 IKNRVK
-520 TNKNNEIDDL
+520 SNKAEDNDMIFE
-530 FDKALNS
+530 KALNATEKEE
-537 NDQDVIYES
+537 IYS
-546 FVQHN
+546 YFIQHN
-551 RDSISTMLDLSKE
+551 KESINNMLHTARD
-564 IYNNVVDAFVKEDI
+564 IYSNIVDAFVKEDI
-578 RTLRKASNDC
+578 KTLRKASNDC
-588 RLAKDKMKQLK
+588 RDAKQKMKLHK

-611 KMINKNTWFHLSY
+611 NMVNKNTWFHLSY

-629 ILYAL
+629 ILYSL

-656 LPEVE
+656 IPEVE

-666 VFWAMETANVTI
+666 VFWSIDAADITVYN
-678 ASSEYGDVDTVMD
+678 SSYNDVDAIMER
-691 MIRVREEDVIAMSHG
+691 IRIREEQVTEMSHQ

-715 DNIDLALLYLNI
+715 ENIDLALLYLNI
-727 MQESSELV
+727 IQESAEII
-735 TEMRHL
+735 TEMRHI
-741 LRSEAKMNE
+741 LRSEGKLNEK

>member
-1 MPATKKDRY
+1 
-10 METFLP
+10 
-16 IVIIFIFVLA
+16 
-26 ILGII
+26 
-31 AGVSN
+31 
-36 DATNFMSAAVGTKS
+36 
-50 ASYRTVTIIAALG
+50 
-63 IIIGSLMSNG
+63 

-79 NGVFSPQHFY
+79 NGVLSPQYFY

-111 NSLGLPTSTSVSL
+111 NTLGLPTSTSVSL

-137 IKTHNGIVDVGLSEL
+137 IKMNNGDINVGLSEL
-152 INTDKALTMVV
+152 INTDKALTMIV
-163 GIFLSVAIAFIFG
+163 GIFVSVAIAFIFG
-176 IIVQYITRLIFS
+176 IIIQYITRLIFS
-188 FNYLKNLKWKI
+188 FNYEKNLKWKI

-207 TALIYFMLIKGMKGA
+207 TALVHFMLIKGMKGA
-222 AFITEEMHYWINT
+222 AFITEEMHAWIDENT
-235 HTWQLLGIC
+235 LLLLAIC
-244 FVFFTILMQ
+244 FVFFSVLMQ
-253 ILYFLKINVLKVVVL
+253 ILFFLKVNVLKLVVL

-296 YLDVRSSRVPMDS
+296 YLDVKSSGVPMDA
-309 LTMGS
+309 LTMDS
-314 LNTMSAANTIYLV
+314 LNTMSATNTIYLV
-327 LAGLIMAVTLLT
+327 IAGIIMAITLLT

-356 NGGNESFGSSAIARA
+356 NGGNESFGSSAIARG
-371 LVRFTNNMVTA
+371 LVRFTNSMVTT

-387 PIKVKSW
+387 PAKVKAW
-394 IERRFDNREMILEEN
+394 IERRFDNREMIIEDN
-409 ASFDLIR
+409 AAFDLIR
-416 GSVSIVLASM
+416 GLVSIVLASM

-466 VTGMFAVIGGWFIT
+466 VTGMFSVIGGWFIT

-486 ICFVIAILFYYG
+486 ICFVIALLFYYG
-498 GVIAMLVMIT
+498 GVVAMLAMIA
-508 LAVLII
+508 LAVFII

-520 TNKNNEIDDL
+520 TTKNEDNDELFERALSVNE
-530 FDKALNS
+530 
-537 NDQDVIYES
+537 QEVIYQS
-546 FVQHN
+546 LVQHN
-551 RDSISTMLDLSKE
+551 KESINSLIDIAKD
-564 IYNNVVDAFVKEDI
+564 IYVNVVTAFVKEDI
-578 RTLRKASNDC
+578 KTLRKVSNDC
-588 RLAKDKMKQLK
+588 RDAKQKMKLLK

-611 KMINKNTWFHLSY
+611 KMMDKNTWFHLSY

-629 ILYAL
+629 ILYSL
-634 RRICDPCKE
+634 RRVCDPCKE

-661 SLKEK
+661 TLKEK
-666 VFWAMETANVTI
+666 VLWSIEATDITV
-678 ASSEYGDVDTVMD
+678 SSSDYKDVDAVMER
-691 MIRVREEDVIAMSHG
+691 IKEKEEELIEMTHE

-715 DNIDLALLYLNI
+715 ENIDLALLYLNI
-727 MQESSELV
+727 IQESSEIV

-741 LRSEAKMNE
+741 LRSEAKFNE

>member
-1 MPATKKDRY
+1 

-16 IVIIFIFVLA
+16 IVIAFIFILA
-26 ILGII
+26 VMGVV

-50 ASYRTVTIIAALG
+50 ATYRTVTIIAALG
-63 IIIGSLMSNG
+63 IVIGSLMSNG

-79 NGVFSPQHFY
+79 NGVLSPQYFF
-89 ANEIVYIYLA
+89 ANEIIYIYLA

-111 NSLGLPTSTSVSL
+111 NTLGLPTSTSVSL

-137 IKTHNGIVDVGLSEL
+137 IKMHNGDINVGLAEL
-152 INTDKALTMVV
+152 INTDKALTMIV

-188 FNYLKNLKWKI
+188 FNYEKNLKWKI

-207 TALIYFMLIKGMKGA
+207 TALVYFMLIKGMKGA
-222 AFITEEMHYWINT
+222 AFITEEVHAWIDENT
-235 HTWQLLGIC
+235 LLLLALC
-244 FVFFTILMQ
+244 FVFFSVLMQ
-253 ILYFLKINVLKVVVL
+253 ILYFLKVNVLKLVVL

-296 YLDVRSSRVPMDS
+296 YLDVRNSGVPIDA

-314 LNTMSAANTIYLV
+314 LNTMSAANTIYIII
-327 LAGLIMAVTLLT
+327 AGLIMAVTLLT

-356 NGGNESFGSSAIARA
+356 NGGNESFGSSAIARG
-371 LVRFTNNMVTA
+371 LVRFTNNMVSTV
-382 IDNIL
+382 DSIL
-387 PIKVKSW
+387 PAKVKSW
-394 IERRFDNREMILEEN
+394 IEKRFDNREMILEEN
-409 ASFDLIR
+409 AAFDLIR
-416 GSVSIVLASM
+416 GLVSIVLASM

-466 VTGMFAVIGGWFIT
+466 VTGMFSVIGGWFIT
-480 AIVAFI
+480 AIVAFL

-498 GVIAMLVMIT
+498 GVVAMLLMI
-508 LAVLII
+508 AFAIYII

-520 TNKNNEIDDL
+520 TNKNEDNDSL
-530 FDKALNS
+530 FEKAIS
-537 NDQDVIYES
+537 TNDQEVIYQS
-546 FVQHN
+546 LIQHN
-551 RDSISTMLDLSKE
+551 KESINTLVNIAKD
-564 IYNNVVDAFVKEDI
+564 IYVNTVNAFIKEDI
-578 RTLRKASNDC
+578 KTLKKVSNDC
-588 RLAKDKMKQLK
+588 RDAKEKMKALK

-611 KMINKNTWFHLSY
+611 KMMNKNTWFHLSY

-629 ILYAL
+629 VLYSL
-634 RRICDPCKE
+634 RRVCDPCKE

-661 SLKEK
+661 TLKEK
-666 VFWAMETANVTI
+666 VLWSIDAADITVF
-678 ASSEYGDVDTVMD
+678 SSEYKDVEAVMER
-691 MIRVREEDVIAMSHG
+691 IKVREDELVEMTHE

-715 DNIDLALLYLNI
+715 ENIDLALLYLNI
-727 MQESSELV
+727 IQESSEIV

-741 LRSEAKMNE
+741 LRSEAKFNE

>member
-1 MPATKKDRY
+1 

-16 IVIIFIFVLA
+16 IVIIFIFILA
-26 ILGII
+26 ILGIV

-137 IKTHNGIVDVGLSEL
+137 IKTHNGIVDVGLSGL

-253 ILYFLKINVLKVVVL
+253 IFYFLKLNVLKVVVL

-296 YLDVRSSRVPMDS
+296 YLDVRSSKVPMDS

-387 PIKVKSW
+387 PVKVKSW

-551 RDSISTMLDLSKE
+551 RESISKMLDLSKE
-564 IYNNVVDAFVKEDI
+564 IYTNVVDAFVKEDI
-578 RTLRKASNDC
+578 KTLRKASNDC

-727 MQESSELV
+727 IQESSELV

>member
-1 MPATKKDRY
+1 

-16 IVIIFIFVLA
+16 VVIAFIFVLA
-26 ILGII
+26 ILGIV

-50 ASYRTVTIIAALG
+50 ASYRAVTIIAALG

-79 NGVFSPQHFY
+79 NGVFTPQYFY
-89 ANEIVYIYLA
+89 ANEIIYIYLA

-137 IKTHNGIVDVGLSEL
+137 IKMHNGTADAGLTEL

-199 GIFSGLAT
+199 GIFSGIAT

-222 AFITEEMHYWINT
+222 AFITEEMHLWINT
-235 HTWQLLGIC
+235 HTWMLLGIC

-253 ILYFLKINVLKVVVL
+253 ILHFLKVNVLKLVVL

-296 YLDVRSSRVPMDS
+296 YLDVRHSGVPIYS

-327 LAGLIMAVTLLT
+327 AAGLIMAVTLLT
-339 SKKAKIV
+339 SRKAKIV

-382 IDNIL
+382 VDNIL
-387 PIKVKSW
+387 PAKVKAW

-486 ICFVIAILFYYG
+486 ICFAIAILFYYG
-498 GVIAMLVMIT
+498 GVIAMIVMIA
-508 LAVLII
+508 LAVVII
-514 IKNRAK
+514 IKNRAR
-520 TNKNNEIDDL
+520 TNKNNETDDL
-530 FDKALNS
+530 FDKALNTS
-537 NDQDVIYES
+537 DQEVIYETLI
-546 FVQHN
+546 QHN
-551 RDSISTMLDLSKE
+551 KESISELLNISKD
-564 IYNNVVDAFVKEDI
+564 IYNGVVNAFMKEDI
-578 RTLRKASNDC
+578 KTLRKASNDC

-599 RKEIMIMRRLDD
+599 RKEIIIMRRLDD

-661 SLKEK
+661 NLKDKVLWSLS
-666 VFWAMETANVTI
+666 AADNTI
-678 ASSEYGDVDTVMD
+678 LNSDYKDVDYIMEQITE
-691 MIRVREEDVIAMSHG
+691 RESAVIEMSHE
-706 QMNRIQHDK
+706 QMNRIQHDR

-727 MQESSELV
+727 IQESSELV

>member
-1 MPATKKDRY
+1 

-16 IVIIFIFVLA
+16 IVIAFIFILA
-26 ILGII
+26 VMGIV

-50 ASYRTVTIIAALG
+50 ATYRTVTIIAAFG
-63 IIIGSLMSNG
+63 IVIGSLMSNG

-79 NGVFSPQHFY
+79 NGVLSPQYFF
-89 ANEIVYIYLA
+89 ANEIIYIYLA

-111 NSLGLPTSTSVSL
+111 NTLGLPTSTSVSL

-137 IKTHNGIVDVGLSEL
+137 IKMHNGDINVGLAEL
-152 INTDKALTMVV
+152 INTDKALTMIV
-163 GIFLSVAIAFIFG
+163 GVFLSVAIAFIFG

-188 FNYLKNLKWKI
+188 FNYEKNLKWKI

-207 TALIYFMLIKGMKGA
+207 TALVYFMLIKGMKGA
-222 AFITEEMHYWINT
+222 AFITEEVHAWIDENT
-235 HTWQLLGIC
+235 LLLLALC
-244 FVFFTILMQ
+244 FVFFSVLMQ
-253 ILYFLKINVLKVVVL
+253 ILYFLKVNVLKLVVL

-296 YLDVRSSRVPMDS
+296 YLDVRNSGVPMDA

-314 LNTMSAANTIYLV
+314 LNTMSAANTIYII

-356 NGGNESFGSSAIARA
+356 NGGNESFGSSAIARG
-371 LVRFTNNMVTA
+371 LVRFTNNMVSTV
-382 IDNIL
+382 DSIL
-387 PIKVKSW
+387 PAKVKAW
-394 IERRFDNREMILEEN
+394 IEKRFDNREMILEEN
-409 ASFDLIR
+409 AAFDLIR
-416 GSVSIVLASM
+416 GLVSIVLASM

-453 ADRAWSRESAVYR
+453 SDRAWSRESAVYR
-466 VTGMFAVIGGWFIT
+466 VTGMFSVIGGWFIT
-480 AIVAFI
+480 AIVAFL

-498 GVIAMLVMIT
+498 GVVAMLLMIA
-508 LAVLII
+508 LAIYII

-520 TNKNNEIDDL
+520 TNKNEDNDDL
-530 FDKALNS
+530 FEKAVNT
-537 NDQDVIYES
+537 NDQEVIYQS
-546 FVQHN
+546 LVQHN
-551 RDSISTMLDLSKE
+551 KESINTLVNIAKD
-564 IYNNVVDAFVKEDI
+564 IYVNTVNAFIKEDI
-578 RTLRKASNDC
+578 KTLKKVSNDC
-588 RLAKDKMKQLK
+588 RDAKEKMKVLK

-611 KMINKNTWFHLSY
+611 KMMNKNTWFHLSY

-629 ILYAL
+629 VLYSL
-634 RRICDPCKE
+634 RRVCDPCKE

-661 SLKEK
+661 TLKEK
-666 VFWAMETANVTI
+666 VLWSIDAADITVF
-678 ASSEYGDVDTVMD
+678 SSEYKDVEAVMER
-691 MIRVREEDVIAMSHG
+691 IKVREDELVEMTHE

-715 DNIDLALLYLNI
+715 ENIDLALLYLNI
-727 MQESSELV
+727 IQESSEIV

-741 LRSEAKMNE
+741 LRSEAKFNE

>member
-1 MPATKKDRY
+1 

-16 IVIIFIFVLA
+16 IVIVFIFVLA
-26 ILGII
+26 ILGIV

-50 ASYRTVTIIAALG
+50 ATYRTVTIIAALG
-63 IIIGSLMSNG
+63 VIFGSFMSNG

-79 NGVFSPQHFY
+79 NGVLSPQYFY

-111 NSLGLPTSTSVSL
+111 NTLGLPTSTSVSL

-137 IKTHNGIVDVGLSEL
+137 IKMNNGDINVGLSEL
-152 INTDKALTMVV
+152 INTDKALTMIV
-163 GIFLSVAIAFIFG
+163 GIFVSVAIAFIFG
-176 IIVQYITRLIFS
+176 IIIQYITRLIFS
-188 FNYLKNLKWKI
+188 FNYEKNLKWKI

-207 TALIYFMLIKGMKGA
+207 TALVYFMLIKGMKGA
-222 AFITEEMHYWINT
+222 AFITEEMHAWIDENT
-235 HTWQLLGIC
+235 LLLLAIC
-244 FVFFTILMQ
+244 FVFFSVLMQ
-253 ILYFLKINVLKVVVL
+253 ILFFLKVNVLKLVVL

-296 YLDVRSSRVPMDS
+296 YLDVKSSGVPMDA
-309 LTMGS
+309 LTMDS
-314 LNTMSAANTIYLV
+314 LNTMSATNTIYLV
-327 LAGLIMAVTLLT
+327 LAGIIMAITLLT

-356 NGGNESFGSSAIARA
+356 NGGNESFGSSAIARG
-371 LVRFTNNMVTA
+371 LVRFTNSMVTT

-387 PIKVKSW
+387 PAKVKAW
-394 IERRFDNREMILEEN
+394 IERRFDNREMIIEDN
-409 ASFDLIR
+409 AAFDLIR
-416 GSVSIVLASM
+416 GLVSIVLASM

-466 VTGMFAVIGGWFIT
+466 VTGMFSVIGGWFIT

-486 ICFVIAILFYYG
+486 ICFVIALLFYYG
-498 GVIAMLVMIT
+498 GVVAMLAMIA
-508 LAVLII
+508 LAVFII

-520 TNKNNEIDDL
+520 TTKNEDNDELFERALSVNE
-530 FDKALNS
+530 
-537 NDQDVIYES
+537 QEVIYQS
-546 FVQHN
+546 LVQHN
-551 RDSISTMLDLSKE
+551 KESINSLIDIAKD
-564 IYNNVVDAFVKEDI
+564 IYVNVVTAFVKEDI
-578 RTLRKASNDC
+578 KTLRKVSNDC
-588 RLAKDKMKQLK
+588 RDAKQKMKLLK

-611 KMINKNTWFHLSY
+611 KMMDKNTWFHLSY

-629 ILYAL
+629 ILYSL
-634 RRICDPCKE
+634 RRVCDPCKE

-661 SLKEK
+661 TLKEK
-666 VFWAMETANVTI
+666 VLWSIEATDITV
-678 ASSEYGDVDTVMD
+678 SSSDYKDVDAVMER
-691 MIRVREEDVIAMSHG
+691 IKEKEEELIEMTHE

-715 DNIDLALLYLNI
+715 ENIDLALLYLNI
-727 MQESSELV
+727 IQESSEIV

-741 LRSEAKMNE
+741 LRSEAKFNE